1 MRHRRVRLASEQQEA
16 EAALERVMTYAR
28 VHTHDLDASTLE
40 TLQTAQ
46 AYFQMAQKYLEA
58 SQLQSDAE
66 LAASLDAAAAAFD
79 EAEQSATQAFSA
91 AEQNFELLDKLRASA
106 AETVAAARASYD
118 ALRRLA
124 ERSGLQAERSLY
136 ALEADLP
143 SYQPGLNKGELETL
157 QMQAQA
163 FEERVNNL
171 GAELE
176 QDVREQESALRR
188 ERERLL
194 ASARRQRAALRSRQN
209 TAWGSRSAPI
219 IINTPR
225 PRSSQPRSRTQS
237 APRRMP
243 RATRS
248 APVRLPTRS
257 SGHSGGGGWGG
268 KGRSGGGGW

>member
-1 MRHRRVRLASEQQEA
+1 M
-16 EAALERVMTYAR
+16 
-28 VHTHDLDASTLE
+28 
-40 TLQTAQ
+40 
-46 AYFQMAQKYLEA
+46 
-58 SQLQSDAE
+58 
-66 LAASLDAAAAAFD
+66 
-79 EAEQSATQAFSA
+79 
-91 AEQNFELLDKLRASA
+91 DKLRASA

-225 PRSSQPRSRTQS
+225 PSRSQPRASQPRSRTQS

-248 APVRLPTRS
+248 APVRLPTRR